1 MPSPT
6 GSDMM
11 LRGLVQGNVL
21 RSLSA
26 AGALCASPFSL
37 TLLIIAFEYL
47 LYILA
52 KSTTVVNTGP

>member
-37 TLLIIAFEYL
+37 TLLIIAFEYC
-47 LYILA
+47 YI
-52 KSTTVVNTGP
+52 S